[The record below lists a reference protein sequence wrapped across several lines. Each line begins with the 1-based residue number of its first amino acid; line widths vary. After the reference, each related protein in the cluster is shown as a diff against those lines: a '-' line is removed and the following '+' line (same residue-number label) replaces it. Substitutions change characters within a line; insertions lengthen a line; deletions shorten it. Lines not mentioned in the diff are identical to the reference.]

1 MEFVTSFGKYD
12 VAVTLDRYVADGSL
26 YVGLVDKN
34 TGEPFADVTVCFDE
48 PLLTANPEADE
59 NETFCYIDTNNLPE
73 VEEFI
78 KSNGLGKPTK
88 ITKASGFCTYPL
100 YKMNLGKLRELAVE
114 NYYDKRQIKEQKE
127 SEDE

>member
-12 VAVTLDRYVADGSL
+12 VAITLDSYVADGSL

-34 TGEPFADVTVCFDE
+34 TGEPFADVTVCFNE
-48 PLLTANPEADE
+48 PLISMDCNGKD
-59 NETFCYIDTNNLPE
+59 ETFCYIDTNNLPGI
-73 VEEFI
+73 EEFI

-100 YKMNLGKLRELAVE
+100 YRMNLGKLRELAVE
-114 NYYDKRQIKEQKE
+114 NYYDKKETEKE